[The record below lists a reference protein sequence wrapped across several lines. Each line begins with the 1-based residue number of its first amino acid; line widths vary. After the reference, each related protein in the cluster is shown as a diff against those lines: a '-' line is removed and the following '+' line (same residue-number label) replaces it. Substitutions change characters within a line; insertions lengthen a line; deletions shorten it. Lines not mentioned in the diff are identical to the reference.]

1 LAPLSFIAELKR
13 RNVVRVGTAYLALG
27 WVVVQV
33 SQTAVPLLKLPEW
46 TTSLLIWIGAAGLP
60 FVLAFSWVYELTPS
74 GLRREAEI
82 DRDASI
88 THHTARRLDYVI
100 IGLLALAI
108 GLFALDRFGRRES
121 APPAPVA
128 AAPAGAAGG
137 AANAAA
143 ESRPGHKSIAVLPFV
158 NMSDDKENEFFGD
171 GLAEELLNLLA
182 KVPELRVAARTSS
195 FHSKGKDP
203 TIAQVASALQVET
216 VLEGSVRRSGD
227 TIRVV
232 AQLISAADGTHLW
245 SEKYDRPLTDIFAV
259 QDDIA
264 GHIVAALLPHLGAEE
279 ARIASS
285 DSGQVPPA
293 LFERFLRAR
302 HRYYDKTPAG
312 FAFAHQEFLAIT
324 EAAPNYAIVWAWLA
338 RSWMANCKCS
348 YGDLPEDV
356 AYSKAQEAI
365 DTALRLNPREA
376 MAVLAQ
382 GVLLRRKGRNAEALV
397 EFDRA
402 LSLDPMLVDAHIG
415 RERLLSSTGRADDA
429 IRGLEKARSIDP
441 LHPEVLYELAHLL
454 NLQGRKREA
463 FATVDQLY
471 EINPANAREL
481 EMHLYSDNDEI
492 ARMLYL
498 ADSAVRDGGKDF
510 RADDLAWTYLNFGY
524 PDHPA
529 VLASSYA
536 PVSLALAGRRE
547 EALRRVREQ
556 GSKSDTA
563 FDAEVLTRIVLG
575 DLAAARDLLWQ
586 KWSALEKKEF
596 GSAFWPGYGPML
608 IALLQQTGRTA
619 DAEAPIQA
627 LEKAVAAMS
636 PLHQAGYRWFRARLH
651 LARGD
656 EDSAIAEYQ
665 AIAAAGGT
673 GDRLTKSVDLLLGD
687 LAADPRLQPI
697 ARQVE
702 ANYARQMA
710 ELERLRASGMDP
722 AAARREYV
730 ARLPAEVTKA
740 AAAP

>member
-1 LAPLSFIAELKR
+1 MSFLAELKR

-60 FVLAFSWVYELTPS
+60 FVLVFSWVYELTPE
-74 GLRREAEI
+74 GLRRETEV
-82 DRDASI
+82 DRSAST
-88 THHTARRLDYVI
+88 THVTARRLDYII

-108 GLFALDRFGRRES
+108 GLFAVDRFGDRAS
-121 APPAPVA
+121 APPARV
-128 AAPAGAAGG
+128 AGAAAGG
-137 AANAAA
+137 PTAASI
-143 ESRPGHKSIAVLPFV
+143 ESRPGRKSIAVLPFV

-195 FHSKGKDP
+195 FHFKGKDP

-264 GHIVAALLPHLGAEE
+264 SHIVAALLPHLGAEE
-279 ARIASS
+279 AKIASS
-285 DSGQVPPA
+285 DSGQIQPA
-293 LFERFLRAR
+293 LYERFLRAR

-324 EAAPNYAIVWAWLA
+324 EAAPNYATAWAWLA

-348 YGDLPEDV
+348 YGDVPEDV
-356 AYSKAQEAI
+356 AYAKAQEAI

-376 MAVLAQ
+376 VAVLAQ

-415 RERLLSSTGRADDA
+415 RERLLAITGRADDA

-463 FATVDQLY
+463 FATVDRLY

-481 EMHLYSDNDEI
+481 EMHLYGDNDEI
-492 ARMLYL
+492 ARVLYL

-510 RADDLAWTYLNFGY
+510 RADDLAWTYLSYGF
-524 PDHPA
+524 PDHPV

-536 PVSLALAGRRE
+536 PVSLALAGRGE
-547 EALRRVREQ
+547 EAMRRVKEQ
-556 GSKSDTA
+556 GNTSDTA
-563 FDAEVLTRIVLG
+563 FDAEVVTRILLG

-596 GSAFWPGYGPML
+596 GTTFGPGYGAML
-608 IALLQQTGRTA
+608 IALLQQTGRAA
-619 DAEAPIQA
+619 DADAPIRA
-627 LEKAVAAMS
+627 LEEMVATLS
-636 PLHQAGYRWFRARLH
+636 PLHQANYRWFQARLH
-651 LARGD
+651 LARGN
-656 EDSAIAEYQ
+656 EEKAIAEYQ
-665 AIAAAGGT
+665 AMAAAGGT

-687 LAADPRLQPI
+687 FAGDPRLQPI

-702 ANYARQMA
+702 ANYVRQMT

-722 AAARREYV
+722 VAARREYV
-730 ARLPAEVTKA
+730 ARLPADAGKV
-740 AAAP
+740 AAAPH